1 MAGGKQTPR
10 QKMIALM
17 YLILTAMLA
26 LNVSKEVLNA
36 FAIVNESL
44 EKTNQQ
50 YNTKIDQLYT
60 SFENRLQINEERVK
74 PYWEK
79 ALKAKKYSQNMRDYL
94 AAIRDTTIMKAEGA
108 NSMEEVKRDYA
119 SEVNKKPEEIDR
131 ISLARLDSKKERD
144 ATTRYFVGDGSRPTK
159 VGKAKDI
166 RKSFIQYSQNMKE
179 LLSSDQRQG
188 LKIGPDFDDDY
199 TNADGKEESWERHNF
214 YNTIMAADVT
224 ILNKLISEVQS
235 AEFAVINR
243 LYSNISKEDFKFT
256 DIEAKVIPK
265 SGYILQGGEYRAD
278 LIVAAYDTTQRPDVY
293 IQKGVD
299 SVRNLEDATHL
310 GTTDKLSFTADQVG
324 KQKYAGV
331 LRVKQPSG
339 MYKNYYFN
347 DSYDVDRKAATVSAN
362 KMNVFYKGVPNPV
375 SISVPGVPTHQLRPE
390 IGVGNLEDRGGGDY
404 VVNIPGEVDQR
415 ETAITV
421 NAMMKGERTFFD
433 EYEFRLREI
442 PDPKPTIGGTYTSGD
457 RIESD
462 FLQVASVIAKT
473 PEFFQF
479 DYTFTVE
486 GFVMSYTGPDGY
498 PVDLESN
505 SHQFT
510 QEMKDQFDRLRSG
523 SRITIQ
529 QIKVEAPEGIRELD
543 NAISFKIN

>member
-1 MAGGKQTPR
+1 MAAGKQSPR
-10 QKMIALM
+10 QKMIAMM

-36 FAIVNESL
+36 FAVVNESL
-44 EKTNQQ
+44 DNTNQQ
-50 YNTKIDQLYT
+50 YRTKIDQLYT
-60 SFENRLQINEERVK
+60 SFENQLQINEERVK

-79 ALKAKKYSQNMRDYL
+79 AEKAKKYSQNMQDYL
-94 AAIRDTTIMKAEGA
+94 SAIRDTTIMVAEGA
-108 NSMEEVKRDYA
+108 NSMEEVKREYA
-119 SEVNKKPEEIDR
+119 SRLDKKPEEIDR
-131 ISLARLDSKKERD
+131 LPIVRLDSKNEYD
-144 ATTRYFVGDGSRPTK
+144 ATTRYFVGDGTRARE
-159 VGKAKDI
+159 VGKAHEI
-166 RKSFIQYSQNMKE
+166 RERFIEYRKNMKE
-179 LLSSDQRQG
+179 LLSSGQEQG
-188 LKIGPDFDDDY
+188 LKIGPDFNAEY
-199 TNADGKEESWERHNF
+199 TDANGKKESWEEHNF
-214 YNTIMAADVT
+214 YHTIMIADVT

-235 AEFAVINR
+235 AEFAVVNR
-243 LYSNISKEDFKFT
+243 LYSDISKEDFKFT

-331 LRVKQPSG
+331 LRVKQPGG
-339 MYKNYYFN
+339 MYKNYRFS
-347 DSYDVDRKAATVSAN
+347 DSYDVDRKSATVSAN

-390 IGVGNLEDRGGGDY
+390 IGVGNLEDQGGGDY
-404 VVNIPGEVDQR
+404 VVNISGEVDQR
-415 ETAITV
+415 ETSITV
-421 NAMMKGERTFFD
+421 NAMMKGERIFFD

-486 GFVMSYTGPDGY
+486 GFVLSYTGPDGY